1 MISSDKE
8 KQTLRSAEKALD
20 SDNIEDV
27 KSHLLD
33 LLNLYQKISRRHDKI
48 LKQSDRQQESLLSL
62 TYKLH
67 KIKEQQA
74 QNIAHMID
82 DQKKRAKNILES
94 KRKIYENHQQEL
106 ESYKTSVNDL
116 TQLLLDK
123 ETLSVRYEQLKKD
136 YQQLRTL
143 YYGTTGTI
151 KETLEQYHISDLEDI
166 LTEFEEDQLEEV
178 LYAITLEFVQTSL
191 IETPLNPLHFP
202 KIFFKSFKEL
212 LINHFLVNQHLN
224 IPADVIAMYVIKKYM
239 EDLLSILA
247 DQVLQKIA
255 QHSKNAELFFQFF
268 NGEII
273 VDTEGKKVIK
283 SAIIDSATG
292 MLWMSSVV
300 AQIVAQRKTVQ
311 NQIQAKLLM
320 INKIEDK
327 LASLTS
333 DDPEKLNYQKILDTE
348 NGRLIVL
355 QEIINPLDQKYD
367 AIITEFVRAI
377 MKFMSQGSS

>member
-166 LTEFEEDQLEEV
+166 LTEFEVDQLEEV